1 MSISESPPE
10 SHLKREQD
18 KIYDFMVIGAGI
30 AGASVAAQLAQSAEV
45 CVIEAESQ
53 AGYHSTGRSAA
64 MYVPGYG
71 PPAVR
76 MLTRASGDFLKN
88 PPPAFTDT
96 PLLSERAILLIA
108 TPEQKAKLA
117 LFQQEVESA
126 DIMTQIEADQIRDY
140 QPLLRADFA
149 VAGLLDQT
157 GHDIDVDALHR
168 GFLRQL
174 KQFGGQLLTNTAVT
188 ALTRSEGVWHI
199 QTKDQLIKSQV
210 IINAAGAWAEEIG
223 QMAGAET
230 IGLVPKRRT
239 ALMIEADEGLD
250 LASMPMTID
259 VDEQFYLKPE
269 GRQILISPANEDPMP
284 PCDVQPDEMDIA
296 ICIDRIERAFTLD
309 IKSLKSKWAGLRSF
323 VSDKEPVVGY
333 SDKADG
339 FFWLAGLGGYG
350 IQTSPALGRM
360 AAAVALGAEIPSDIA
375 QTGLTPE
382 MLHPARLQKSQPI

>member
-1 MSISESPPE
+1 MSISESPLE
-10 SHLKREQD
+10 RHQD

-126 DIMTQIEADQIRDY
+126 DIMSQIEADKIRDY

-174 KQFGGQLLTNTAVT
+174 KEFGGQLLTNTAVT
-188 ALTRSEGVWHI
+188 ALTRSEGVWQI
-199 QTKDQLIKSQV
+199 QTKDQLVKSQV

-259 VDEQFYLKPE
+259 VDEHFYLKPE

-284 PCDVQPDEMDIA
+284 PCDVQADEMDIA
-296 ICIDRIERAFTLD
+296 LCIDRIERAFDLTIQRFD
-309 IKSLKSKWAGLRSF
+309 AKWAGLRSF
-323 VSDKEPVVGY
+323 VADKEPVVGY
-333 SDKADG
+333 SDKIDG
-339 FFWLAGLGGYG
+339 FFWLAGQGGYG
-350 IQTSPALGRM
+350 IQSSPALGQF
-360 AAAVALGAEIPSDIA
+360 AAALALGNAIPQPIA
-375 QTGLTPE
+375 ATGLTSQR
-382 MLHPARLQKSQPI
+382 LHPARLSAS